1 MSDEE
6 DNVVDEHLKEQVS
19 GKTGE
24 KVDSLIPSFLDSH
37 RKFMA
42 KKGTTD
48 VGNKWMSRFFW
59 VTASFILFKY
69 FSLNFSTVIISLI
82 LLHII
87 EFTLWSKLGT
97 PEEAMRK
104 VMR

>member
-1 MSDEE
+1 MSDE

-19 GKTGE
+19 GKTGQ
-24 KVDSLIPSFLDSH
+24 KVDSLIPSFLNSH
-37 RKFMA
+37 RKFMS

-48 VGNKWMSRFFW
+48 VGNKWMSRFLW
-59 VTASFILFKY
+59 VTVSFILFKY
-69 FSLNFSTVIISLI
+69 FSFNLSTVIIGLI
-82 LLHII
+82 ILHII
-87 EFTLWSKLGT
+87 EFGLWSKLGT